1 MDLQT
6 EENKHQD
13 FKKNNR
19 LYKNKITLLNT
30 SEEDIT
36 SHKLMVK
43 SIKEALWNKYN
54 Y

>member
-1 MDLQT
+1 MSVICD
-6 EENKHQD
+6 
-13 FKKNNR
+13 NR
-19 LYKNKITLLNT
+19 LYKKKITLLNT
-30 SEEDIT
+30 GEEDIV

>member
-1 MDLQT
+1 MDLT
-6 EENKHQD
+6 TKENKHQI
-13 FKKNNR
+13 FKKNNTPN
-19 LYKNKITLLNT
+19 KNKTTFLNINDR
-30 SEEDIT
+30 DIT